1 MTPWNVTLL
10 AIRNTYCQGF
20 ATWNS
25 LLRILTGDNTTEC
38 AQPLTLQQLFERL
51 RRTRACWATR
61 CIFKT
66 MTKTRRS
73 LNSCMGEHCPS
84 EAFMI
89 CDTEDE
95 EVLRS
100 CTWIWDRGYAR
111 TGTGRQK
118 RNAHKILMGDPPANG
133 LSIDHI
139 DGCRTNNRRSN
150 LRWAS
155 KEEQTA
161 NRRRRGRNRACK
173 SFWRDI
179 YIDKDGLYHYNYDNC
194 SGGPFSTAL
203 ECRERM
209 DALASI

>member
-1 MTPWNVTLL
+1 MRNPW
-10 AIRNTYCQGF
+10 
-20 ATWNS
+20 
-25 LLRILTGDNTTEC
+25 
-38 AQPLTLQQLFERL
+38 TLQQLFERL
-51 RRTRACWATR
+51 ERRTRAVLGNSLHF
-61 CIFKT
+61 FKT
-66 MTKTRRS
+66 MDENTAIIE
-73 LNSCMGEHCPS
+73 LMCVGEHCPS